1 MNNEQK
7 LLSAYEDVVWMAIR
21 YAYGRST
28 YSTGMVRQSIKK
40 IQEIYP
46 HWRPKK
52 DHVICPRNP
61 KNKDNYILDSYYLD
75 DLFLNTKENSHE

>member
-1 MNNEQK
+1 
-7 LLSAYEDVVWMAIR
+7 
-21 YAYGRST
+21 
-28 YSTGMVRQSIKK
+28 MVRQSIKK

-61 KNKDNYILDSYYLD
+61 KNKENSILDSDYLD
-75 DLFLNTKENSHE
+75 DLFSNCSTGILFCKKLGDIFKKLLKSFLYIWLG